1 MPAGGNCKLPTLP
14 KNPPG
19 SREPGFF
26 LENIPETSEAEQ
38 MNPLLAALVFLAPVL
53 KVGNNESNPLRSTP
67 AVSVARVLTP
77 ADEELLASAGRKF
90 ELENFSECL
99 KLLETAPVHPEVLNL
114 RGAAMVEMGRKEEAA
129 AMFQWALEL
138 EPTHF
143 WARYNLAE
151 IALLSG
157 DLERARK
164 QFLAL
169 PQRSPAERELAKLK
183 LLLIDLR
190 LDDEASA
197 RRQLPEW
204 PPASAAGYAAYA
216 AMAHR
221 EGNEPQRAAILAESR
236 RLYPDQSGMF
246 LKKTLEESGVPAN

>member
-1 MPAGGNCKLPTLP
+1 MTTVLSTDIDSPLMDPERPVTASVRPLSAEDGAILK
-14 KNPPG
+14 
-19 SREPGFF
+19 SAFRE
-26 LENIPETSEAEQ
+26 
-38 MNPLLAALVFLAPVL
+38 
-53 KVGNNESNPLRSTP
+53 
-67 AVSVARVLTP
+67 
-77 ADEELLASAGRKF
+77 F
-90 ELENFSECL
+90 EMRDFAECL

-114 RGAAMVEMGRKEEAA
+114 RGAAMVEMGKKKDAA
-129 AMFQWALEL
+129 GMFQWAIYLD
-138 EPTHF
+138 PMHF

-157 DLERARK
+157 DLDRARK
-164 QFLAL
+164 QFMVV
-169 PQRSPAERELAKLK
+169 PQRSLADRELVKLK